1 MIPYVGG
8 SFDEAPQHYMKLMPS
23 NRSTAGNH
31 YCFHNECTA
40 LGTFF
45 FTSIARFSFSRVWQY
60 SFSNCHQHRRQP
72 TQSKPRVTRVN
83 KSGFNFW
90 ANPRQERRP
99 REHDTYTFGTNNN
112 TKNKTESAADS
123 STCCTRMTVIIK
135 SFHHSIMRVV
145 NWSQH
150 QKINC
155 SSFHH
160 SIIRLVSY
168 LSHPTSQH
176 KTICSYSHSTVA
188 GGLDVMSWQ
197 TRFMP
202 RTLLQILFTTSTRN
216 AWSK

>member
-1 MIPYVGG
+1 MLVDHLTKLLSTTWNSCLQTDQQQVTIIVFTTNAQLWVPFFSHLLQDSASVE
-8 SFDEAPQHYMKLMPS
+8 FD
-23 NRSTAGNH
+23 NTASV
-31 YCFHNECTA
+31 TVI
-40 LGTFF
+40 
-45 FTSIARFSFSRVWQY
+45 SIAVSLPRASRATCFEW
-60 SFSNCHQHRRQP
+60 
-72 TQSKPRVTRVN
+72 RVN

-90 ANPRQERRP
+90 ANPRQERRR
-99 REHDTYTFGTNNN
+99 REHDTDTFGTNNN
-112 TKNKTESAADS
+112 TKNKTADS

-135 SFHHSIMRVV
+135 SFHNSIMRVV

-160 SIIRLVSY
+160 SIIRLVTY
-168 LSHPTSQH
+168 LSHPTLQH